1 VREKLLKMQGEK
13 LPCEKVW
20 ADANEMYEVNQSL
33 EIDINGDGARKYII
47 IDITDEGLIVIDV
60 H

>member
-1 VREKLLKMQGEK
+1 MQGEK

-20 ADANEMYEVNQSL
+20 VDRAMMYEVDDPI
-33 EIDINGDGARKYII
+33 EIDINGDGVRKYFIVDVI
-47 IDITDEGLIVIDV
+47 EDGIVVIDT

>member
-1 VREKLLKMQGEK
+1 MEKLLRMQGEK

-20 ADANEMYEVNQSL
+20 VDRDMMYEVNDPIQ
-33 EIDINGDGARKYII
+33 IDINGDGVRKYY
-47 IDITDEGLIVIDV
+47 ITDVIEDGVVVIDT

>member
-1 VREKLLKMQGEK
+1 MQGEK

-20 ADANEMYEVNQSL
+20 VDCFMMYEVDDAID
-33 EIDINGDGARKYII
+33 IDINGDGVRKYII
-47 IDITDEGLIVIDV
+47 VDVVEDGVVVIDT